1 MTETTPKEPAVPH
14 CHSDRDGDCDL
25 EDCPQAKNWQT
36 YCPYARAWETY
47 WIANGDDFR

>member
-1 MTETTPKEPAVPH
+1 MTDTSPKEPTVPQ
-14 CHSDRDGDCDL
+14 CHSDRDGDCDW

-47 WIANGDDFR
+47 WIENGDDFR